1 MIKKVDIED
10 ELSDIDELWSPLVI
24 GRVDDHEVKLVKMTG
39 EFEWHQHSE
48 EDEMFFVLSGN
59 LTIKTDE
66 GNIKLEKGELIVIPS
81 GTRHKPVAEEE
92 TEVMLFE
99 KGSISRK
106 GD

>member
-24 GRVDDHEVKLVKMTG
+24 GNVDDYTVKLVKMKG
-39 EFEWHQHSE
+39 KFEWHEHSE
-48 EDEMFFVLSGN
+48 EDEMFLVLSGK
-59 LTIKTDE
+59 LTIRTNDDDIE
-66 GNIKLEKGELIVIPS
+66 MEEGELTVIPS